1 MLVGKFHRVYEKE
14 GEGSGPG
21 HPKPDPANPGAP
33 APVATPPAPVETKD
47 ATSEVAKAY
56 EKLRTTENELKE
68 VKKDAAKVPTL
79 QQENDQLKSENATL
93 KKAQAEND
101 ASTVI
106 TSKARE
112 LNFNRPDRAMQ
123 ALRAYTDVDPLTL
136 TDETKVEK
144 ALRDL
149 ATAEGH
155 LVGQVPPSGGPVLNA
170 GEPVGGNAA
179 VNRAIRAAAGR

>member
-1 MLVGKFHRVYEKE
+1 MLVGKFHRVYEEDK
-14 GEGSGPG
+14 GGGSGD
-21 HPKPDPANPGAP
+21 PKPDPANPGAP

-123 ALRAYTDVDPLTL
+123 AIRAYTDVDPLTL